1 MPTTGIT
8 LVREQTETMRVP
20 RFLWVPFELGR
31 PFGTPHEPEFQ
42 RRVLHDA
49 LALLERT
56 DTPVLADFPDDA
68 PANALDGE
76 AVWACPVSFARDP
89 VGEPDLVDSV
99 RAEMRRLTAWAELA
113 PPPAPNSA
121 LGLDDMVSLLGRVAN
136 GEDASELLHDRPVV
150 EVVRLAADDLRTW
163 YLHAATQQ
171 PGASTTAERTTW
183 FWRQTALAQLLG
195 TLATRL
201 LDDSDPTLRMFAD
214 RGLVPRDHWSA
225 VVPDSPTG
233 APDD

>member
-1 MPTTGIT
+1 VPTTGIT

-31 PFGTPHEPEFQ
+31 PFGAPHERDFQ

-49 LALLERT
+49 LALLDRS
-56 DTPVLADFPDDA
+56 DVPVIADFPDDA
-68 PANALDGE
+68 PASTDE
-76 AVWACPVSFARDP
+76 AAWACPVSFARDP
-89 VGEPDLVDSV
+89 VGEPDLVDAV

-113 PPPAPNSA
+113 PSPAPNSA
-121 LGLDDMVSLLGRVAN
+121 LGLDEMVSLLGRLAD
-136 GEDASELLHDRPVV
+136 GEDASELLGDRPVV

-163 YLHAATQQ
+163 YLHAATRQ
-171 PGASTTAERTTW
+171 PGASTAAERTTW

-195 TLATRL
+195 ALAARL
-201 LDDSDPTLRMFAD
+201 LDDPDPILRMFAD

-225 VVPDSPTG
+225 VVHDAPTG